1 MHTIRFLAESLFW
14 LSAAGV
20 FYAYAMYPA
29 LLCVLAR
36 LFGRRAEAPLLHEDA
51 LPSISLLIA
60 AHNEEEVIE
69 DRILNALAMD
79 YPREKLEIVIA
90 SDGSTDQTAA
100 IVRQYASRGVRLL
113 DNAARRGK
121 ATVLNA
127 AMSEV
132 NGQIILLSDANTST
146 SKLAARSLVRWF
158 ANPRVGA
165 VCGKLILTDP
175 QSGKNVD
182 GLYWKYETF
191 LKGHES
197 RLGALLGS
205 NGAIYAIR
213 KDLLRPIPNQTI
225 IDDFMI
231 PLLAKQRSG
240 CEIIYDRD
248 ATATEES
255 APDVATEFRRRSRIG
270 AGGWQAIGMLWRL
283 LNPTRGWI
291 AFTFFSHKI
300 LRWMCPFFMILLLA
314 SNVLLLRSPTYQVL
328 FWVQAVLYAAALCG
342 AYVWR
347 GAPLARFLRLANMFL
362 SMNAALLVGFFR
374 WLSGPQS
381 GIWSP
386 TKRLGEPATPAPV
399 LTTVSSQGGA

>member
-1 MHTIRFLAESLFW
+1 MRFLAALVFW
-14 LSAAGV
+14 LSALGV
-20 FYAYAMYPA
+20 FYAYAVYPA
-29 LLCVLAR
+29 ILYLLAR
-36 LFGRRAEAPLLHEDA
+36 LFGRRAQAAFLEDSV
-51 LPSISLLIA
+51 LPSISLLVA
-60 AHNEEEVIE
+60 AHNEEAVIGE
-69 DRILNALAMD
+69 RVLNALAMD

-90 SDGSTDQTAA
+90 SDGSTDKTAA
-100 IVRQYASRGVRLL
+100 IVRGYVRQGVRLL
-113 DNAARRGK
+113 DYHARRGK

-127 AMSEV
+127 AMGEV
-132 NGQIILLSDANTST
+132 TGQIILLSDANTYT
-146 SKLAARSLVRWF
+146 DVQAARSLVRWF

-182 GLYWKYETF
+182 SMYWRYETF
-191 LKGHES
+191 LKEHES

-213 KDLLRPIPNQTI
+213 KDLLQPIPNQTI

-240 CEIIYDRD
+240 CEIIYDRN
-248 ATATEES
+248 AVAREES

-283 LNPTRGWI
+283 LNPGRGWI

-300 LRWMCPFFMILLLA
+300 LRWMCPFFMILFA
-314 SNVLLLRSPTYQVL
+314 ISNLLLWRSPAYRGV
-328 FWVQAVLYAAALCG
+328 FCVQIALYAAAFGG
-342 AYVWR
+342 AYMWK
-347 GAPLARFLRLANMFL
+347 GAPLGRILRLANMFL
-362 SMNAALLVGFFR
+362 SMNLALLVGFFR

-381 GIWSP
+381 GIWRP
-386 TKRLGEPATPAPV
+386 TKRLVDAGTPAPV
-399 LTTVSSQGGA
+399 LTTASSQGN